1 MATMT
6 RRSGS
11 EQGFDQLLEY
21 IGDELDFESGFYN
34 DAYMD
39 RRITARMRRTDT
51 DSYRAYHRLLER
63 DDGER
68 EALLD
73 SLSINVTGF
82 FRNPEAWDGLR
93 TVLRKLTDD
102 RRQVNV
108 WSAPSADGREPYS
121 VAMLALDDPGI
132 DADRIDVLGTDINHE
147 ILRTAR
153 SGVYETS
160 KTTDIAEE
168 LEPLSQ
174 LDPYIQRDGNT
185 FEVRDRVSE
194 LVSFEQHDLIRGES
208 KGPFDLVLCRNLL
221 IYIDSSY
228 KVPIFETIEG
238 SLRDG
243 GYLMIG
249 MTETIPAEMRE
260 TFEAADKQHRIY
272 RKR

>member
-1 MATMT
+1 MT

-11 EQGFDQLLEY
+11 QQGFEQLLEY
-21 IGDELDFESGFYN
+21 IGEHLDFESGFYN

-51 DSYRAYHRLLER
+51 DSYRAYRRLLER

-82 FRNPEAWDGLR
+82 FRNPDAWDGLR
-93 TVLRKLTDD
+93 SVLRDLTDEH
-102 RRQVNV
+102 RQVDV

-121 VAMLALDDPGI
+121 VAMLALDDPEI
-132 DADRIDVLGTDINHE
+132 DAGRIDVLGTDINHE
-147 ILRTAR
+147 VLRTAR
-153 SGVYETS
+153 AGVYETS

-168 LEPLSQ
+168 LEPLSEIE
-174 LDPYIQRDGNT
+174 PYVDRDGDA
-185 FEVRDRVSE
+185 FAVRDRVKDM
-194 LVSFEQHDLIRGES
+194 VSFEQHDLIRGDP
-208 KGPFDLVLCRNLL
+208 KGTFDLILCRNLL

-228 KVPIFETIEG
+228 KVPIFETIGG

-243 GYLMIG
+243 GHLMIG
-249 MTETIPAEMRE
+249 MTETIPTEMRE